1 MALLDGLVRDRIQAV
16 EHSFWQEIASR
27 EDALQTQQQ
36 ESQIL
41 RVQAVEHS
49 FWQENA
55 SREDALQT
63 QQQESQILRGQLEA
77 LQSQLS
83 AFHVHSG

>member
-41 RVQAVEHS
+41 R
-49 FWQENA
+49 
-55 SREDALQT
+55 
-63 QQQESQILRGQLEA
+63 GQLEA